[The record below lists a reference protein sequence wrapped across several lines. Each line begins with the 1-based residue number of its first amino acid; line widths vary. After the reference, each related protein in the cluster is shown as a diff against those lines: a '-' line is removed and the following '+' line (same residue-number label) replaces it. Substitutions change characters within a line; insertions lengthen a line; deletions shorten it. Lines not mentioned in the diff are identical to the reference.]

1 VSHKQVIVVNAALG
15 LPAGKMAAQVAHAAL
30 GAFLN
35 ADRQDQ
41 IAWLQQGMP
50 KVVVQCAT
58 EEELLA
64 LVAQAE
70 KAGVANMVVRDAGRT
85 VVQAGTVTC
94 AGIGPD
100 DGSRVDPITGA
111 LSLVR

>member
-1 VSHKQVIVVNAALG
+1 LSHKQVIVVNAALG

-35 ADRQDQ
+35 AAREDQ

-50 KVVVQCAT
+50 KVVVQCAS
-58 EEELLA
+58 EEDLLR
-64 LVAQAE
+64 LVAQAQT
-70 KAGVANMVVRDAGRT
+70 AGLANMVVRDAGRT

-94 AGIGPD
+94 AGIGP
-100 DGSRVDPITGA
+100 GAGERIDPITGA
-111 LSLVR
+111 LPLVR